1 MKQLTLIAVFILLGL
16 GACTFSDSKEDTTN
30 SNINTKTKPSQPTTH
45 LPNTSPQKGS
55 DYAHATFKTQ
65 IIDGKEGTFGYA
77 IQVTLNGKTQKIR
90 QPHKPGLPGVR
101 GFDTKEQAQ
110 KVADFVVKKIK
121 TKGFPPTVTPEE
133 LATLGVVK

>member
-1 MKQLTLIAVFILLGL
+1 MKQHPFICLLILCCLS
-16 GACTFSDSKEDTTN
+16 ACTFSESEKKN
-30 SNINTKTKPSQPTTH
+30 NNKTEVTQPTTN
-45 LPNTSPQKGS
+45 LPKTPSQQAN
-55 DYAHATFKTQ
+55 DYSNATFKTQ

-77 IQVTLNGKTQKIR
+77 IQVMLNGKTQKIR

-110 KVADFVVKKIK
+110 KVADFVVNKIK

-133 LATLGVVK
+133 LATLGVLE

>member
-1 MKQLTLIAVFILLGL
+1 MKQLTLICLFILLCVI
-16 GACTFSDSKEDTTN
+16 ACTSSDSEKTNHDKTDVAPPTTN
-30 SNINTKTKPSQPTTH
+30 SAKTPRQQA
-45 LPNTSPQKGS
+45 N
-55 DYAHATFKTQ
+55 DYSNATFKTQ

-90 QPHKPGLPGVR
+90 QPHKPGLPGIR

-110 KVADFVVKKIK
+110 KVADFVVNKIK

-133 LATLGVVK
+133 LATLGIVK

>member
-1 MKQLTLIAVFILLGL
+1 MKQLSFICLFILCCL
-16 GACTFSDSKEDTTN
+16 GACTSSESEKKN
-30 SNINTKTKPSQPTTH
+30 NNKTEVTQPTTN
-45 LPNTSPQKGS
+45 PPKTPRQQVS
-55 DYAHATFKTQ
+55 DYSNATFKTQ

-110 KVADFVVKKIK
+110 KVADFVVNKIK

-133 LATLGVVK
+133 LATLGVMN